1 MSEAIPFQ
9 QQATIY
15 ALLSRIFISEL
26 DLQSLAVLQEP
37 DVLTV
42 FEKLHD
48 GFREYIEN
56 TSWNDKQLE
65 ELASDYCHL
74 FILPQKSSLSLQAS
88 HWVSNEESSD
98 IAQMEV
104 LINRLDL
111 SALSQP
117 FNNVP
122 NDHLGVLLA
131 FMSAVYASDSPDLQK
146 LGPQLADQVF
156 GSWIKRFDDRL
167 STATSNPIYLASS
180 RLLLELLEYK

>member
-48 GFREYIEN
+48 GFRDYIEN
-56 TSWNDKQLE
+56 NSWDDRNLE
-65 ELASDYCHL
+65 DLASDYCHL

-88 HWVSNEESSD
+88 H
-98 IAQMEV
+98 
-104 LINRLDL
+104 
-111 SALSQP
+111 
-117 FNNVP
+117 
-122 NDHLGVLLA
+122 
-131 FMSAVYASDSPDLQK
+131 
-146 LGPQLADQVF
+146 
-156 GSWIKRFDDRL
+156 
-167 STATSNPIYLASS
+167 
-180 RLLLELLEYK
+180 